1 MGASAGILVVRH
13 WPLEALMSS
22 EQPLRAHDL
31 DPQTLARLAGGLAH
45 ELKNP
50 LSTISL
56 HLALLEEDWE
66 PEDGIKARRTVKTVR
81 ILKSEVLRLNGILE
95 DFLRFARTDSLNA
108 SLASLNAQIEQV
120 VQFSTPEA
128 QRLGIQIKSY
138 LDLSLPLVMLDVGRM
153 RQALLNLV
161 INARQAMEERG
172 YGTITF
178 ITRRE
183 GERAIVEIVD
193 DGPGMEAET
202 LKQCLQVYYSTK
214 KGGSGLGMA
223 TVRRIVGAHGGTLS
237 IESSPGNGTRVSMAL
252 PLEASPNYG

>member
-1 MGASAGILVVRH
+1 MRGSAGILEARQ
-13 WPLEALMSS
+13 WPLEVLMPS
-22 EQPLRAHDL
+22 EHPLRAHDL

-50 LSTISL
+50 LSTIGL

-66 PEDGIKARRTVKTVR
+66 PEDGVKARRTVKTVR
-81 ILKSEVLRLNGILE
+81 ILKSEVSRLNGILE
-95 DFLRFARTDSLNA
+95 DFLRFARTDSLHA

-120 VQFSTPEA
+120 EQFSAPEA
-128 QRLGIQIKSY
+128 ERLGIQIQSH
-138 LDLSLPLVMLDVGRM
+138 LDFSLPMVMLDVGRM

-172 YGTITF
+172 HGTITL
-178 ITRRE
+178 ITRRQDQN
-183 GERAIVEIVD
+183 AVVEIVD
-193 DGPGMEAET
+193 DGPGMEADT

-223 TVRRIVGAHGGTLS
+223 TVRRIVEAHGGTLS

-252 PLEASPNYG
+252 PLENSTLDG

>member
-1 MGASAGILVVRH
+1 MPSDH
-13 WPLEALMSS
+13 
-22 EQPLRAHDL
+22 PLRAHDL

-66 PEDGIKARRTVKTVR
+66 PEDGVKPRRTVKTVR
-81 ILKSEVLRLNGILE
+81 TLKAEVSRLNGILE
-95 DFLRFARTDSLNA
+95 DFLRFARTDVLQA
-108 SLASLNAQIEQV
+108 EEASLNAQIEHV

-128 QRLGIQIKSY
+128 ERLGVQIQSH
-138 LDLSLPLVMLDVGRM
+138 LDFSLPMVFLDTGRV

-161 INARQAMEERG
+161 INARQALEGRG
-172 YGTITF
+172 SGTITL

-183 GERAIVEIVD
+183 GNHAVVEIVD

-202 LKQCLQVYYSTK
+202 LRQCLQVYYSTK
-214 KGGSGLGMA
+214 KAGSGLGMA
-223 TVRRIVGAHGGTLS
+223 TVRRIVEAHGGTLA
-237 IESSPGNGTRVSMAL
+237 IESSPGNGTRISL
-252 PLEASPNYG
+252 SFPIENI